1 MEQNNGEIFTNGR
14 RATSALEKLQ
24 VWQNSSAVFFV
35 HAPDGVSSVRF
46 VVGNEPVEAKYEPGK
61 RCWRVYV
68 QPLHFARPGS
78 FCYTVR
84 AVDEYGNNTV
94 LGRGTLV
101 VVESPVA
108 EATGSILPANAYAYL
123 GSQLEHDGEDRRA
136 ETGHRGFGLEPDGRR
151 QARHRSRSLAQ
162 EPADVRRPLRN
173 PR

>member
-35 HAPDGVSSVRF
+35 HAPDGVSSVQF
-46 VVGNEPVEAKYEPGK
+46 VVGTEPVDAKYEPG
-61 RCWRVYV
+61 RWCWRVYV
-68 QPLHFARPGS
+68 QPLHFAQPGS

-108 EATGSILPANAYAYL
+108 EATGSILPANAYAYNPL
-123 GSQLEHDGEDRRA
+123 TQKYHKLLATQDP
-136 ETGHRGFGLEPDGRR
+136 ETGIIVVAVNQTGEEP
-151 QARHRSRSLAQ
+151 
-162 EPADVRRPLRN
+162 
-173 PR
+173 

>member
-35 HAPDGVSSVRF
+35 HAPDGVSSVQF
-46 VVGNEPVEAKYEPGK
+46 VVGNEPVEAKYEPGR

-108 EATGSILPANAYAYL
+108 EATGSILPANAYAYNPL
-123 GSQLEHDGEDRRA
+123 TQKYHKLLATQDP
-136 ETGHRGFGLEPDGRR
+136 ETGIIVVAVNQTGEEP
-151 QARHRSRSLAQ
+151 
-162 EPADVRRPLRN
+162 
-173 PR
+173 